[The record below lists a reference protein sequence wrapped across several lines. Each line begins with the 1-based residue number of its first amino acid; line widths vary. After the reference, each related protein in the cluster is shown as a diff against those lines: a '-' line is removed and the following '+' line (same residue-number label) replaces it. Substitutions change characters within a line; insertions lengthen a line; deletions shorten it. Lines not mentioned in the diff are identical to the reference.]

1 MDAATTTVD
10 SHTLAAARRTL
21 LAHGLAGMTMQRVAE
36 QAGLSRVTLH
46 RRGVTRD
53 TILEALAVEGVD
65 AYRRALWPVLTSPE
79 PARVRLELALRAL
92 IQEAEANLEVLVA
105 LRSIS
110 DAIFHEDPGAADGEA
125 LTRDVFTEPLERILA
140 DGGADGTLV
149 VRDARISATVLFNL
163 VGWTYVHLRT
173 GHRWSAERAATEVLH
188 AALHGMLHGP

>member
-1 MDAATTTVD
+1 MDPL
-10 SHTLAAARRTL
+10 TLAAARRTL

-79 PARVRLELALRAL
+79 PARARLELALRAL
-92 IQEAEANLEVLVA
+92 IQQAEANLEVLLA

-110 DAIFHEDPGAADGEA
+110 DAIFHEAPGADDGEA

-140 DGGADGTLV
+140 DGRADGTLMV
-149 VRDARISATVLFNL
+149 KDPRVTATVLFNV

-173 GHRWSAERAATEVLH
+173 GHRWPAQRAAEEVLRT
-188 AALHGMLHGP
+188 ALHGVLHQP